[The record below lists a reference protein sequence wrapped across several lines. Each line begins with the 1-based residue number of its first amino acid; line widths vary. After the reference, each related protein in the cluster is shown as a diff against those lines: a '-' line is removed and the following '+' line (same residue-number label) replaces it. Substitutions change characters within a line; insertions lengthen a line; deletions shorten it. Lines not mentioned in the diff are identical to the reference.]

1 MKKLLLAI
9 IFTNSLMSELVIEI
23 TQGTDD
29 PFKVALVQFG
39 GNTEISEEL
48 SQIIKVD
55 LKRSG
60 EFNVFDENNLLS
72 VPSNESEIVFND
84 FRILNIDFL
93 IMGKVIEDGMNIS
106 VEYQVYD
113 IKKASKALSLIHI

>member
-23 TQGTDD
+23 TQGTED

-39 GNTEISEEL
+39 GNVEISEEL
-48 SQIIKVD
+48 SQIIKGD

-72 VPSNESEIVFND
+72 VCLLYTSPSPRD
-84 FRILNIDFL
+84 
-93 IMGKVIEDGMNIS
+93 
-106 VEYQVYD
+106 
-113 IKKASKALSLIHI
+113 ATLSRMPSSA

>member
-39 GNTEISEEL
+39 GNTEIK
-48 SQIIKVD
+48 Q
-55 LKRSG
+55 
-60 EFNVFDENNLLS
+60 
-72 VPSNESEIVFND
+72 P
-84 FRILNIDFL
+84 
-93 IMGKVIEDGMNIS
+93 
-106 VEYQVYD
+106 
-113 IKKASKALSLIHI
+113 